1 MKRREFIVLL
11 SSAAWPGFWPLTA
24 RAQYQMMPPQP
35 PPMPEPPPA
44 PPVQAPAAAAAADN
58 SVGQVT
64 TLTGVATVTR
74 ANAAAVALL
83 VADPIF
89 KNDTLDT
96 GVNSTLGITF
106 DDETTFSL
114 SADTRIVVNAFVY
127 QEGGAGNAAS
137 FNVATG
143 TAAFVAS
150 LVAKTGDMTISTP
163 EATLGIR
170 GTTGVVDVPAAGGAA
185 APTIKLYPDADGHVG
200 SIEVFDRQGARPGA
214 TTRYSNL
221 APSLAGLL
229 VERASGLSFD
239 EYQRARLLKPLGMGD
254 SAWTRKQVPPGRLV
268 TSQMRVADGQGGWP
282 RRTAPVF
289 DLGTIPAG
297 NLYSTVDD
305 LARFACT
312 LLAGGGG
319 LLKPETLD
327 EMWRVQFAPEILP
340 GFGLGF
346 IVGQSRN
353 HRLISHNGAVYG
365 CSSFFALMPEQK
377 LAVIVLGNEDI
388 VGGRIHRVAE
398 AAFAQL
404 LEQKFGEKPPPTKD
418 FPAPPNLAAFVGDYE
433 SQSFWARLEVR
444 DGQLTG
450 DVSGQ
455 PTLFT
460 LGTGLNFNA
469 HSRIEDATP
478 AVFIQDSSGNVCGFT
493 MGLQQ
498 FQRVPERSP
507 PLPDAWRAYC
517 GRYGPDFIPVI
528 VSERHGHLYAMTEN
542 MVDYRLTPVNRH
554 ACAFPPGMYAGEQ
567 VVFLDAA
574 DGQPCA
580 IDFANMRLSRRTDS

>member
-1 MKRREFIVLL
+1 
-11 SSAAWPGFWPLTA
+11 
-24 RAQYQMMPPQP
+24 MM
-35 PPMPEPPPA
+35 
-44 PPVQAPAAAAAADN
+44 
-58 SVGQVT
+58 T
-64 TLTGVATVTR
+64 TLEKIIADEMRHWNIGGIS
-74 ANAAAVALL
+74 VAL
-83 VADPIF
+83 V
-89 KNDTLDT
+89 
-96 GVNSTLGITF
+96 
-106 DDETTFSL
+106 DDQ
-114 SADTRIVVNAFVY
+114 RVVY
-127 QEGGAGNAAS
+127 
-137 FNVATG
+137 
-143 TAAFVAS
+143 
-150 LVAKTGDMTISTP
+150 
-163 EATLGIR
+163 
-170 GTTGVVDVPAAGGAA
+170 AAGFGQARRDS
-185 APTIKLYPDADGHVG
+185 IFRVG
-200 SIEVFDRQGARPGA
+200 SISKLFNAIAVMQQVEAGRLDLDAPLPSDILPLNPFVDNPPVTLRQTLCHRSGLQRESPVGGYFDDSEPGLAATVASVRPCVLATRPGA

-305 LARFACT
+305 LARFACA

-365 CSSFFALMPEQK
+365 CSSFFGLMPEQK